1 MWRWLQDKDFRASYM
16 EARRLAVRRVI
27 ARIQAVTS
35 EAVETLREVM
45 N

>member
-1 MWRWLQDKDFRASYM
+1 M
-16 EARRLAVRRVI
+16 EARRLAVQRVI

-45 N
+45 TRAAKSMEER